1 MVVFLLMALALLVA
15 FTLAPI
21 ILYTLYRL
29 DGGKQSIKQFYKG
42 VF

>member
-1 MVVFLLMALALLVA
+1 MIIFLIVALAMVAA
-15 FTLAPI
+15 FTVAPFVI
-21 ILYTLYRL
+21 YAFYRM